1 MYMRQI
7 TIFDV
12 IPCEEPD
19 FGQMTLKQIA
29 SYIGEKTGLNFIPDT
44 RFHGEFNEYIAY
56 YTSTMFF
63 TIGLSR
69 YATLDERKGKQ
80 FISAGYEDKNTSS
93 GCGKPC
99 DSLSEVTE
107 FFRSRLLT

>member
-1 MYMRQI
+1 MRQI

-44 RFHGEFNEYIAY
+44 RFHGDFNEYIAY
-56 YTSTMFF
+56 YTRTMFF

-69 YATLDERKGKQ
+69 YATFDERNGRQ
-80 FISAGYEDKNTSS
+80 FISAGYEDKKTSS

-107 FFRSRLLT
+107 FFCSRLLT